1 MRETMGE
8 TMGVKR
14 EKGKIPHDEWP
25 KILARYNGGE
35 TIASIGRAY
44 GCTAPAIRYIVKRSG
59 MLKDEASG
67 RRVPSG
73 SKDSVP
79 QHAVPLDV
87 LSPAGPKLA
96 LPHASALPL
105 GSARSGRAKEA
116 QALGPELRRRVSGD
130 IASFL
135 VALDQAVLDRSPQFL
150 FNLQEATDR
159 LMRSTA
165 RTRIE
170 LERLLSAYEGVEM
183 DEDAWRERVSG
194 RQRDA

>member
-1 MRETMGE
+1 MGI
-8 TMGVKR
+8 KR
-14 EKGKIPHDEWP
+14 EKGKIPHGEWP

-59 MLKDEASG
+59 MLKDEAGG
-67 RRVPSG
+67 RRALG
-73 SKDSVP
+73 SLRPSVP
-79 QHAVPLDV
+79 QHAMRLDT
-87 LSPAGPKLA
+87 LSPAGAELA
-96 LPHASALPL
+96 SPRASALPQA
-105 GSARSGRAKEA
+105 SARAGRAKVE

-135 VALDQAVLDRSPQFL
+135 VALDQAVLGHSLEFL
-150 FNLQEATDR
+150 VNLQEATDR

-165 RTRIE
+165 RTRLE
-170 LERLLSAYEGVEM
+170 VERLLSAYEGAETE
-183 DEDAWRERVSG
+183 EDAWKAAASG